1 MIHVIGIGLKG
12 KESLDKEALCLIDRA
27 SMLVGGARRL
37 EEFRDIKARKL
48 PVSGGLDKAARS
60 IREHIR
66 NGGRGVVV
74 LATGDPSLFGIADF
88 IIRRFGKRGV
98 RVIPNVSVI
107 QEAFA
112 RIKESSN
119 NVKVLSAHG
128 RGAGLGGLCEEILL
142 NDKAAVFTD
151 PVNTPSRIASEL
163 LKRRAH
169 GYTVYVAEDL
179 GAANER
185 IVKGTLRSISGR
197 KGFSAL
203 NTMILIRDKGRGG
216 RGRGPSGLRGL
227 GLPDASFAH
236 SSGMITKE
244 EIRVIA
250 LSKLDIGSES
260 VIWDIGSCS
269 GSVAIEAARLAAH
282 GMVYA
287 FEKDRARCADIRVN
301 MERFGTHNIEV
312 VNGVAPAC
320 LKGAGIAAPDA
331 AFVGGGGVLI
341 GPILD
346 RAGRR
351 LKVGGRMVVSA
362 VTIETAHAALGFFKK
377 RKWVYDMSMVSL
389 SRAKSV
395 GELSMLSAHN
405 PVFLITGVKPWRQ

>member
-12 KESLDKEALCLIDRA
+12 KESLDKEAIRLIDRA
-27 SMLVGGARRL
+27 SLLVGGARHL

-66 NGGRGVVV
+66 NGGRNVAV

-128 RGAGLGGLCEEILL
+128 RGAGLGELCREILG
-142 NDKAAVFTD
+142 NDRTAVFTD

-163 LKRRAH
+163 LERGAH
-169 GYTVYVAEDL
+169 GYTAYVAEDL

-185 IVKGTLRSISGR
+185 IVRGSLRSISGR

-216 RGRGPSGLRGL
+216 RGPYCLKGL

-250 LSKLDIGSES
+250 LSKLDIRSES

-269 GSVAIEAARLAAH
+269 GSVAIEAARLATH

-301 MERFGTHNIEV
+301 MERFGTRNIEV

-341 GPILD
+341 SPILD
-346 RAGRR
+346 LAGRR
-351 LKVGGRMVVSA
+351 LKDGGRMVVGA
-362 VTIETAHAALGFFKK
+362 VTIETAHAALVFFKK

-395 GELSMLSAHN
+395 GELNMLSAHN
-405 PVFLITGVKPWRQ
+405 PVFLITGVKPL